1 MRIVFGMAG
10 LASATA
16 LLTAMLPSVTPS
28 AVAAVETVDTTTTTA
43 PAPSVRHVTRVVTLS
58 PGQTAPPNAPVVV
71 QPTPTPRVRVKVVT
85 RQSGQP

>member
-1 MRIVFGMAG
+1 
-10 LASATA
+10 
-16 LLTAMLPSVTPS
+16 ML
-28 AVAAVETVDTTTTTA
+28 
-43 PAPSVRHVTRVVTLS
+43 HVTRVVTLS